1 MKKLTYFFALFT
13 TIALFAI
20 GCGGKAEDD
29 LVLPTVYVQ
38 LNNFS
43 DANVIF
49 WTTDKATQTLVSQ
62 NEQYA
67 RQEGTIE
74 VTPGV
79 EYHKTIYLKKEGSPN
94 AVDAQANYI
103 VKAQNTTTTEI
114 TIIFTWD
121 GTNLIQE

>member
-1 MKKLTYFFALFT
+1 MKKLTYSFVLLIT
-13 TIALFAI
+13 YTLFAT
-20 GCGGKAEDD
+20 GCGEKKEDD

-67 RQEGTIE
+67 RQEGTMK

-79 EYHKTIYLKKEGSPN
+79 EYHKTIYLKKVGSPN
-94 AVDAQANYI
+94 AFNAQANYI